1 MMTIR
6 KSQSLTVTATLTP
19 SPLGGLYIL
28 LIHIVYTVS
37 WMAKKIK
44 AFRFHP
50 DVYMRFRE
58 LASTGG
64 YTVTG
69 AFEKFMR
76 TCIECEQL
84 VFPEPIK
91 AEDAEAEARIM
102 LAWLRKDRYRYSFR
116 GQEVSVAGRLLQ
128 LLPKVHDASLKMEIE
143 EELKKH

>member
-1 MMTIR
+1 M
-6 KSQSLTVTATLTP
+6 
-19 SPLGGLYIL
+19 

-50 DVYMRFRE
+50 DVYMHFRE

-69 AFEKFMR
+69 AFEKIMR
-76 TCIECEQL
+76 ICIECEQL
-84 VFPEPIK
+84 VFPK
-91 AEDAEAEARIM
+91 AAKVEDAEAEARIM
-102 LAWLRKDRYRYSFR
+102 LAWLRKNTHWYRLGR
-116 GQEVSVAGRLLQ
+116 QQVSVTGRLLQ
-128 LLPKVHDASLKMEIE
+128 LLPEVHDASLKMEIE